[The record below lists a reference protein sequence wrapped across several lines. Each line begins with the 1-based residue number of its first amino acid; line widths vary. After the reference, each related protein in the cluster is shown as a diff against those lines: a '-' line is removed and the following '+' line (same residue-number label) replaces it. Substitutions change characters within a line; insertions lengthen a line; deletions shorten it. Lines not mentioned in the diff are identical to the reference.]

1 MNYKTALCSL
11 LALWVMGSYSDN
23 AARKNSYLAK
33 LTGVPG
39 QGYLLACEI
48 GSNRQ
53 KLHLLL
59 DTGSSNLIV
68 AGSAISGSQKWYNA
82 SQSTTSYNTSK
93 HMTVH
98 YTHGNISGDIY
109 EDIFGLPG
117 LIEGDDLRNTKKFV
131 MNAFVTPLLVV
142 TRETQIFN
150 SAIQPS
156 LNGIIGF
163 AYSELAVQPPGNQP
177 NMQSIMDNLVK
188 HLELADQFT
197 TKFCGSTEL
206 NSGLTIVDTGT
217 ANIML
222 PSVVY
227 RRFKEEVLAHFNQTA
242 SALSRSGSDLFR
254 FGAKICQDIGG
265 VDTPFPGD
273 VYAAFPTVEFDILAQ
288 TGPDPRIL
296 RLSLSSQHSSKT
308 LNVIPYMKQ
317 YLRYVGRSNV
327 ARANRDCFT
336 LAVLESKNSD
346 LVLGMSFLEGFEV
359 LFNRR
364 DKKVGF
370 RTSDCVSYT
379 QYPAL
384 RNSRVVGAYQW
395 NSADDKSSAPEDC
408 SPLLVSEQSATSLNA
423 LAIILITTVRAIQ
436 LSDVGVGALADGPV
450 NSSSRTPARPDTLNA
465 HPRIH

>member
-1 MNYKTALCSL
+1 
-11 LALWVMGSYSDN
+11 
-23 AARKNSYLAK
+23 
-33 LTGVPG
+33 
-39 QGYLLACEI
+39 
-48 GSNRQ
+48 
-53 KLHLLL
+53 
-59 DTGSSNLIV
+59 
-68 AGSAISGSQKWYNA
+68 
-82 SQSTTSYNTSK
+82 
-93 HMTVH
+93 MTFA
-98 YTHGNISGDIY
+98 T
-109 EDIFGLPG
+109 
-117 LIEGDDLRNTKKFV
+117 RKKFV

-197 TKFCGSTEL
+197 TKFCGSTEAVARSQGQLKGQPMSASNLLIKNITVTGTLTLGAEGPTREYQFQTVPVVEASHFRIVLTDISISGQSLIQNCKEL

-296 RLSLSSQHSSKT
+296 RLSLSSQ
-308 LNVIPYMKQ
+308 V
-317 YLRYVGRSNV
+317 RSNWH
-327 ARANRDCFT
+327 
-336 LAVLESKNSD
+336 
-346 LVLGMSFLEGFEV
+346 SFIW
-359 LFNRR
+359 R
-364 DKKVGF
+364 
-370 RTSDCVSYT
+370 
-379 QYPAL
+379 
-384 RNSRVVGAYQW
+384 
-395 NSADDKSSAPEDC
+395 
-408 SPLLVSEQSATSLNA
+408 
-423 LAIILITTVRAIQ
+423 
-436 LSDVGVGALADGPV
+436 
-450 NSSSRTPARPDTLNA
+450 
-465 HPRIH
+465 